1 MSSEKYSIFG
11 DNKINLS
18 GIFRK
23 WMIRL
28 KINFTT
34 GNERGIDNS
43 VLDGGCK
50 IEHFQGFRIQK
61 FILWR
66 YYRPPEPLP
75 KTSRPAS
82 GL

>member
-11 DNKINLS
+11 NNKINPS

-34 GNERGIDNS
+34 GNERRIDNAVCIRPLKNIRVAPIFIRIWMVAAKS
-43 VLDGGCK
+43 NAFKGLDYTDLC
-50 IEHFQGFRIQK
+50 
-61 FILWR
+61 
-66 YYRPPEPLP
+66 
-75 KTSRPAS
+75 
-82 GL
+82 

>member
-18 GIFRK
+18 EIFRK

-34 GNERGIDNS
+34 GNEIGIDNA
-43 VLDGGCK
+43 VCIRPLRN
-50 IEHFQGFRIQK
+50 IRVAPIFIRI
-61 FILWR
+61 
-66 YYRPPEPLP
+66 
-75 KTSRPAS
+75 
-82 GL
+82 